1 MEMKPAKASTTS
13 MIKSLAWKEEKSSTH
28 SVEHRRGIKKGQT
41 SLFPGIMLSFSLSAK
56 IATNMRPKTLYALS
70 FGV

>member
-1 MEMKPAKASTTS
+1 MEIKPAKASTTS

-28 SVEHRRGIKKGQT
+28 SVEHRRGIKKGQI
-41 SLFPGIMLSFSLSAK
+41 SLSPGIMLSFSLSAK
-56 IATNMRPKTLYALS
+56 MATNMRPNILSALS